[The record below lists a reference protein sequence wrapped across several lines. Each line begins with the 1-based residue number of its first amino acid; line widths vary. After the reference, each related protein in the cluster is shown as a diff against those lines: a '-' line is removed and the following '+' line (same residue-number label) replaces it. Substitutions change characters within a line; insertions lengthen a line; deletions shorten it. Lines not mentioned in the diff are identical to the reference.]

1 MEGIMSKVSLYLVAA
16 AALPLALGACGGGG
30 GGGGV
35 ESIPPP
41 PPPPPPPGNG
51 PLPPDHLA
59 LVSSQPFAAL
69 GVSDGYTTDASGN
82 NPQVL
87 SGPAA
92 ANVQFSFDAATN
104 TYQISLP
111 GFQAGRLANPG
122 YDGSEGQVATGSTSQ
137 VTVGSSAT
145 LQPVFVTLPV
155 PGSEFSPYTYTSFGS
170 WNGQTGQTADGRIIR
185 SEGAFAY
192 GIPTQPGDV
201 PTTGSASYTAEIKA
215 TLGPSDGFFGF
226 VGGDVNLLF
235 DFGAG
240 KLSGSM
246 HPRISDSF
254 DGIFVDY
261 GQYDFKDT
269 VYSTGST
276 TFSGKFVVPGLPD
289 ADSFFD
295 GNFTGPNAAELM
307 ARFEVPYL
315 RGGQQGTISGVWV
328 GKKH

>member
-1 MEGIMSKVSLYLVAA
+1 MEGTMTKASLRILAA
-16 AALPLALGACGGGG
+16 AALPLGLSACGGGG

-41 PPPPPPPGNG
+41 PPTPPPPTA
-51 PLPPDHLA
+51 PLPPPHLG
-59 LVSSQPFAAL
+59 LVSAQPFAAL
-69 GVSDGYTTDASGN
+69 GVGDGYTTDASGN
-82 NPQVL
+82 GRQAL
-87 SGPAA
+87 AA
-92 ANVQFSFDAATN
+92 PSAADVQFSYDASSN

-111 GFQAGRLANPG
+111 GFQAGKLANTG
-122 YDGSEGQVATGSTSQ
+122 YSGSEGQVATGSTSQ
-137 VTVGSSAT
+137 VTAGSSAT
-145 LQPVFVTLPV
+145 LQPLFVTLPT
-155 PGSEFSPYTYTSFGS
+155 PGSHFSPYTYTSFGS

-201 PTTGSASYTAEIKA
+201 PITGSASYTAQIKA
-215 TLGPSDGFFGF
+215 TLGPATGDFPF
-226 VGGDVNLLF
+226 VSGDVNLLF

-246 HPRISDSF
+246 HPMISDSF

-276 TFSGKFVVPGLPD
+276 TFSGKFDVPGLPN

-315 RGGQQGTISGVWV
+315 RGGQQGAISGVWV
-328 GKKH
+328 GKKN